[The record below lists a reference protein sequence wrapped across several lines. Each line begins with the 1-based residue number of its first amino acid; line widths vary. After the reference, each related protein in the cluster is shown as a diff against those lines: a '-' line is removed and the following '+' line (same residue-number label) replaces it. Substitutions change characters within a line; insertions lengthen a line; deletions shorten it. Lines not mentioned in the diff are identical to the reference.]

1 MPIINYIVTTCVAVL
16 LLAAVCRDVAT
27 RTIPDIISILIVLLG
42 LTARAQAGMHATV
55 VSMAISVALF
65 GLLAQTH
72 RWGMIG
78 GGDVK
83 LISAVSCGLS
93 PVAVWHFVLTTALAG
108 GVLACLYL
116 LPGGLMRETSGFRPA
131 ARGAC
136 MLHRVF
142 AIEWW
147 RIARRRSLPYGV
159 AIGFGGIATMIFS

>member
-83 LISAVSCGLS
+83 LISALSCGLS
-93 PVAVWHFVLTTALAG
+93 PVSVWHFVLTTALAG

-116 LPGGLMRETSGFRPA
+116 LLGALMRGTSGFKPA
-131 ARGAC
+131 APGVC
-136 MLHRVF
+136 GLHRVF

-147 RIARRRSLPYGV
+147 RIAHRRSLPYGV
-159 AIGFGGIATMIFS
+159 AIGFGGITTLIFS